1 VHTVHVH
8 ICHVKLGRFLHLYC
22 SCFSGIVALLL
33 VYVIIIREIFNV
45 HQLDIHHRV
54 AQRVLHMEQELLTLP
69 QQLNSVGFA
78 LLHI

>member
-1 VHTVHVH
+1 M
-8 ICHVKLGRFLHLYC
+8 
-22 SCFSGIVALLL
+22 LL

-45 HQLDIHHRV
+45 HRLDIHHRV